1 MSYNN
6 KLKLDTTMLQSNT
19 AHHLVQFIAIQ
30 RDAINKLLVDG
41 KLSGAEIRD
50 LSDNYEYIATK
61 HLDALHKRVGTKIFN
76 KDEEESKYGK

>member
-19 AHHLVQFIAIQ
+19 AHHLVQFILVQ

-41 KLSGAEIRD
+41 KLSGAEIKD
-50 LSDNYEYIATK
+50 LSDNYEYITTK
-61 HLDALHKRVGTKIFN
+61 HLDALHKRIGTNVFV
-76 KDEEESKYGK
+76 KDKEPKYEK

>member
-19 AHHLVQFIAIQ
+19 AHHLVQFILVQ

-41 KLSGAEIRD
+41 KLSGAEIKD
-50 LSDNYEYIATK
+50 LSDNYEYITTK
-61 HLDALHKRVGTKIFN
+61 HLDALHKRIGTNIYKFD
-76 KDEEESKYGK
+76 KDDEE

>member
-19 AHHLVQFIAIQ
+19 AHHLVQFIVVQ

-50 LSDNYEYIATK
+50 LGDNYEYIATK
-61 HLDALHKRVGTKIFN
+61 HLDALHKRIGTKIFN